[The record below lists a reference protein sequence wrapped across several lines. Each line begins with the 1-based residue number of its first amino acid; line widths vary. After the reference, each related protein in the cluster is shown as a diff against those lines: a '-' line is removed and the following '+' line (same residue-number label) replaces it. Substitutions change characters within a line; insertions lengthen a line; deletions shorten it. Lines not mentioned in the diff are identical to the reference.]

1 MEYILE
7 IRFDDNNYNAIIH
20 FVTTFTAKSDQEAKL
35 LVDEL
40 VDGFNRRKVMVLS
53 GTYTR
58 IDNNPELRERQ
69 YEFYNFYISR
79 ATATIQIE
87 QFVLENPDQTKSLV
101 ENLTNR
107 FFNGEN
113 STALIGKKYNIPVRV
128 MDKKTRNPITADI
141 FYCNI
146 EHLIPKA

>member
-20 FVTTFTAKSDQEAKL
+20 FVTTFNAKTEEEAKL

-40 VDGFNRRKVMVLS
+40 VDGFNRRNIMVLS

-69 YEFYNFYISR
+69 YEFYKFYMSR
-79 ATATIQIE
+79 ATANIKIE
-87 QFVLENPDQTKSLV
+87 QFLMEEPDQNKSLFD
-101 ENLTNR
+101 NLSER
-107 FFNGEN
+107 LFNGDN

-128 MDKKTRNPITADI
+128 MDKETRNPINANI
-141 FYCNI
+141 FYCTI